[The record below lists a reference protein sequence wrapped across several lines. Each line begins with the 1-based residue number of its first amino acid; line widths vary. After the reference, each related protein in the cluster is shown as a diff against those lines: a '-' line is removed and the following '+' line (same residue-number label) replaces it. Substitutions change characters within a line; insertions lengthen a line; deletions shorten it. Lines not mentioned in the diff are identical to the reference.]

1 MPWIESHAGLVDH
14 PKTVKAA
21 HLLGIEP
28 VQLVGHLH
36 VLWHWALTYAEFGD
50 LSRFDAADIAL
61 AAKWPGAP
69 DEFAQALIECGPGD
83 SAGFLERDG
92 VYGPPDDPRVGDLV
106 LHDWWDCAGKLVDRR
121 WRDAQR
127 KRDARARSN
136 GHPDPDPS
144 TSNGRHDPEPSPSAG
159 RPQDVP
165 ETPARTADEHP
176 DTDPRARTN
185 TTNTTNT
192 TNPPTGH
199 DDDADAS
206 PSPFSTSEQSEE
218 LAAEADGQAATA
230 PEQPDP
236 IDQQFAS
243 FWDRYPRHHT
253 SGKPGGG
260 GSRKRALQRW
270 RNLTQRQRDQALA
283 AVDNYRVWCERD
295 DGEFA
300 AHVTRWL
307 NEERWEQWQ
316 QPAPPPSSSNG
327 ATPRAG
333 PRSAGHEPNL
343 SDEPV
348 TAKRVQP

>member
-61 AAKWPGAP
+61 AAKWPGAA
-69 DEFAQALIECGPGD
+69 DEFAQALIDCGPGD
-83 SAGFLERDG
+83 SAGFLERNG
-92 VYGPPDDPRVGDLV
+92 VYGPPDDPRVGELV

-192 TNPPTGH
+192 TTREPSGSRSSP
-199 DDDADAS
+199 DDDFSDEVCALTRHLGQRVKANGHKTPDPATKAAYNWFDAIDKLLRLDGADAS
-206 PSPFSTSEQSEE
+206 EVHEVIE
-218 LAAEADGQAATA
+218 WATA
-230 PEQPDP
+230 DEFWRAN
-236 IDQQFAS
+236 IRSAAKFRDQYSQL
-243 FWDRYPRHHT
+243 R
-253 SGKPGGG
+253 
-260 GSRKRALQRW
+260 L
-270 RNLTQRQRDQALA
+270 QRQRQPQA
-283 AVDNYRVWCERD
+283 NGSHRGRD
-295 DGEFA
+295 
-300 AHVTRWL
+300 
-307 NEERWEQWQ
+307 
-316 QPAPPPSSSNG
+316 PPRP
-327 ATPRAG
+327 
-333 PRSAGHEPNL
+333 AGHEPNL